1 MSLRPILTVSQLTAQ
16 IKDCLEGGFPDIWV
30 EGELSNY
37 KSQPS
42 GHTYFTL
49 KDAGGSIRGVIFR
62 SYSRFLKFQPRDG
75 MQVILR
81 GHLSVYEPRGEYQT
95 IADYLEPKG
104 VGALQ
109 LAFLQLKEKLEKEGY
124 FDEERKRPL
133 PLLPRRIGIVTSPTG
148 AAIRDMLTVL
158 SRRYANMEVLLYPVR
173 VQGDGAA
180 AEIARAIEE
189 LNEYGG
195 IDVII
200 AGRGGGSIEDLWAF
214 NEEVVARA
222 IARSAIPVISA
233 VGHETDFTI
242 SDFVADLRAP
252 TPSAA
257 AEMVVKSKDE
267 LNQKIANFESR
278 LLAAVEDSVQM
289 LRHRLIVARKA
300 LVDPEKQLNFYLQRL
315 DELSLRLGAS
325 WTRRVRRER
334 DRLASHQRLIF
345 SKTPAELIGVC
356 RLRGVDLEKRLKSIM
371 SHRLEITRGKMARLA
386 AMLDGLSPLAVLGR
400 GYSIARLLP
409 AGTILRDAAG
419 VKEGSTVAVTL
430 TKGELRCIVKE
441 TRISNEA
448 D

>member
-1 MSLRPILTVSQLTAQ
+1 
-16 IKDCLEGGFPDIWV
+16 
-30 EGELSNY
+30 
-37 KSQPS
+37 
-42 GHTYFTL
+42 
-49 KDAGGSIRGVIFR
+49 
-62 SYSRFLKFQPRDG
+62 
-75 MQVILR
+75 
-81 GHLSVYEPRGEYQT
+81 RGEYQI